1 METKDI
7 DFSKLSPMMKQ
18 YFEVKNKYKNHILFY
33 RLGDFYE
40 MFFDDAIIASR
51 ELELTLTGR
60 DCGLEERAPM
70 CGVPH
75 HACDVYLKK
84 LIEKG
89 YNVAICEQTMDP
101 AACKG
106 IVPREVIRVVTPGTL
121 IESSMLDETSNN
133 YICAFYMRA
142 KESALCLADIST
154 GEVHLFEFEG
164 KEMTSS
170 AINEL
175 SRFSPA
181 EILINDAF
189 LSNKELS
196 SFIREKLKTSVQ
208 LLEENDFSPEIH
220 TEEVLKQFST
230 NSLESIGVKPDTV
243 AAFAVCGL
251 FAYIHDTQK
260 ALVGRFSEIIKHDA
274 DPIMTIGFTARRNL
288 ELTETLRNKE
298 KKGSLLW
305 VLDHTKTSMG
315 KRMLKSFLE
324 QPLVNPAKI
333 IDRLD
338 AVEQLTMKPVELGEL
353 KEILGGVY
361 DLERLMT
368 RVMYKTATP
377 RDLKSLSLTALKLPE
392 IKELL
397 KGFDS
402 KLLANCNNKISTLEA
417 ISNLVE
423 NAIVDEPPVN
433 VKDGNV
439 IKDGFNEQLDGLRN
453 IISGGKGIIDD
464 IAEREREKT
473 GIKNLKIG
481 YNRVFGYYIEVT
493 KSYYDLVPDNYIRK
507 QTLANCERFITDEL
521 KVAEN
526 TILGASDKIA
536 TLEQEIFAEI
546 RDFAATQ
553 LRLVQETATAVA
565 QIDVLCSFAT
575 AAVNN
580 NYTKPEIAIDGII
593 DIKNGRHPVVE
604 LMQKDEVFVPND
616 TYLDLTS
623 NRMAVITGPNMSG
636 KSTYMRQVALITL
649 MAQIGCFV
657 PADYA
662 KISVV
667 DQIFTRI
674 GASDDLTAGQST
686 FMVEMSE
693 VADIVKHATKNSLVI
708 LDEVGRGTSTF
719 DGISIARAVS
729 EYISTNRSMGC
740 KTLFATHYH
749 ELISLEKELD
759 GVRNFS
765 VAVKRQGD
773 SIKFLRKIVPGGVDE
788 SYGIE
793 VAKLAGLPNKIINRA
808 KELLEQLEA
817 ENKKARLAAEKMESD
832 QISFDKISDSIV
844 TDRLR
849 KTNIDEMTDSELRD
863 FVKDLLRYV

>member
-101 AACKG
+101 AMCKE

-526 TILGASDKIA
+526 TILGASDKIV

-749 ELISLEKELD
+749 ELISLEKELE

-817 ENKKARLAAEKMESD
+817 ENKKARIAAQQIESD

>member
-101 AACKG
+101 AMCKC

-181 EILINDAF
+181 EILINDSF

-493 KSYYDLVPDNYIRK
+493 RSYYDLVPDNYIRK

-526 TILGASDKIA
+526 TILGASDKIV

-817 ENKKARLAAEKMESD
+817 ENKKARLAAQQIESD
-832 QISFDKISDSIV
+832 QLSFDKISDSIV

>member
-1 METKDI
+1 
-7 DFSKLSPMMKQ
+7 
-18 YFEVKNKYKNHILFY
+18 
-33 RLGDFYE
+33 
-40 MFFDDAIIASR
+40 
-51 ELELTLTGR
+51 
-60 DCGLEERAPM
+60 
-70 CGVPH
+70 
-75 HACDVYLKK
+75 
-84 LIEKG
+84 
-89 YNVAICEQTMDP
+89 
-101 AACKG
+101 
-106 IVPREVIRVVTPGTL
+106 
-121 IESSMLDETSNN
+121 
-133 YICAFYMRA
+133 
-142 KESALCLADIST
+142 
-154 GEVHLFEFEG
+154 
-164 KEMTSS
+164 MTSS

-526 TILGASDKIA
+526 TILGASDKIV

-817 ENKKARLAAEKMESD
+817 ENKKARIAAQQIESD